1 MTTTATHSNPMAA
14 ATGDGL
20 LRVALK
26 LDAVVTGANGLAYL
40 ALAGPLGDLFDV
52 PASFLRG
59 IGAFLVVFAALVW
72 IVGSRARIAIGA
84 AAAVAAAN
92 AAWVVATAVML
103 IAGWHDPGTVGAVW
117 AALQAAVVAGFA
129 ALQVAGCE
137 QAR

>member
-1 MTTTATHSNPMAA
+1 MTTTATHSNPMPA
-14 ATGDGL
+14 ATGGGL

-26 LDAVVTGANGLAYL
+26 LDAAVTGANGLAYV

-52 PASFLRG
+52 PPSFLRA

-72 IVGSRARIAIGA
+72 IVGSESRIDLRA

-92 AAWVVATAVML
+92 AAWVVASVVML
-103 IAGWHDPGTVGAVW
+103 IAGWHDPSTVGAVW
-117 AALQAAVVAGFA
+117 TALQAAVVAGFA
-129 ALQVAGCE
+129 ALQVAGCQ